1 MTTVRPAAVAG
12 SFYPSAAQQLGAAV
26 AGHLSAA
33 PESAKSGVD
42 RPPKMLV
49 VPHAGYVYSGDVA
62 ALAYAPLARW
72 RERIRRVVLLGP
84 VHRVAV
90 RGLAAPTVEA
100 FETPLGRVPLDR
112 AALESLRGL
121 PQVGFTDTPHAHE
134 HSLEVQLPFLQ
145 TVLGSGFT
153 LVPLAVGQ
161 ADPQQVAQVLERL
174 WGWEDTLIVISSDL
188 SHYLPYAQAQ
198 ARDEATVQRILR
210 FATDLRGEEAC
221 GASPLNGALLVARRH
236 GLLPRPLGLR
246 NSADA
251 AGMTRADRH
260 RVVGYGAIAFDPPR
274 VTARAQDEGGEDEE
288 NDENGDASLG
298 RSLLGTAR
306 QSIADVLGL
315 QHATADIDTGHPA
328 LARPGASFVTLH
340 GADGRL
346 RGCIGRLQAV
356 RPLIEDVHAN
366 ARAAAFH
373 DSRFTPL
380 RTHEWPGLQVEVSV
394 LGEAEPLS
402 LANEA
407 EARAVLRPGVDGV
420 IFEWRHA
427 RATFLPQVWQQ
438 LPDAGDFLAALRHK
452 AGLASDFWSAEVR
465 LSRYRVR
472 SYADAALPGAAA

>member
-33 PESAKSGVD
+33 PEGAKSGVD

-198 ARDEATVQRILR
+198 ARDEATVQRILH

-221 GASPLNGALLVARRH
+221 GASPLVH
-236 GLLPRPLGLR
+236 
-246 NSADA
+246 S
-251 AGMTRADRH
+251 TRCQ
-260 RVVGYGAIAFDPPR
+260 
-274 VTARAQDEGGEDEE
+274 RA
-288 NDENGDASLG
+288 
-298 RSLLGTAR
+298 
-306 QSIADVLGL
+306 
-315 QHATADIDTGHPA
+315 
-328 LARPGASFVTLH
+328 
-340 GADGRL
+340 
-346 RGCIGRLQAV
+346 
-356 RPLIEDVHAN
+356 
-366 ARAAAFH
+366 
-373 DSRFTPL
+373 
-380 RTHEWPGLQVEVSV
+380 W
-394 LGEAEPLS
+394 
-402 LANEA
+402 
-407 EARAVLRPGVDGV
+407 
-420 IFEWRHA
+420 
-427 RATFLPQVWQQ
+427 
-438 LPDAGDFLAALRHK
+438 
-452 AGLASDFWSAEVR
+452 
-465 LSRYRVR
+465 
-472 SYADAALPGAAA
+472 